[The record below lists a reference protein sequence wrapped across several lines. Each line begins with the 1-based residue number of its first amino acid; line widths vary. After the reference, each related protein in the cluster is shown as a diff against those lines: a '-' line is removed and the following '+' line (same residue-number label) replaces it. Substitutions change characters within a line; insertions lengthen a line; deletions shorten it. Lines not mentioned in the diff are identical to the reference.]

1 MQLST
6 AQWAVSVLQ
15 VLSGE
20 ASKLGSSAHFGCAEN
35 SLPPKH
41 CPRSPQNMH
50 FALCIVYIVSII
62 QKVHPDFLKPWGP
75 ELLLPYLSEHPKLN
89 LDHTF
94 AVCVC
99 VCVCVCVLW
108 AVCQCV
114 CQCVTVCDNL
124 AQKHIAKGLLQYLC
138 PNMRTSLLNR
148 RNSSTPKEKSIQ
160 KLSVPHEQRHTGSG
174 QILIRTCFHVLPVF
188 QCPD

>member
-75 ELLLPYLSEHPKLN
+75 ELLLPYLSEHPRLN

-99 VCVCVCVLW
+99 VCFMSCLSMCVSVCHSLW
-108 AVCQCV
+108 QFGSKTHCEGPFTISVSEYAH
-114 CQCVTVCDNL
+114 L
-124 AQKHIAKGLLQYLC
+124 PPKQK
-138 PNMRTSLLNR
+138 
-148 RNSSTPKEKSIQ
+148 E
-160 KLSVPHEQRHTGSG
+160 
-174 QILIRTCFHVLPVF
+174 
-188 QCPD
+188 